1 MCCGLITVIV
11 VLPHDY
17 SVIFSSSVFL
27 LLLLLHHFFRDLTR
41 SIATL
46 LLLLLVLLY
55 FFPDVPSFHFIFAWF
70 FFVPR
75 NVQLLLAVCI
85 VENEGGDFRKTMCNE
100 LFLWPRIYAHHFWW
114 WHFLFVFVSLIIH
127 DLWRHDVITHFFLD
141 LIRHFGL
148 TEKINYCEI

>member
-1 MCCGLITVIV
+1 MIVWTERVCAPLDVLRAHNCYCCITARLFSYFFIQCV
-11 VLPHDY
+11 
-17 SVIFSSSVFL
+17 SSSSSSSL
-27 LLLLLHHFFRDLTR
+27 FFAIWRDLKQRCYCCCWCCCT
-41 SIATL
+41 
-46 LLLLLVLLY
+46 

-127 DLWRHDVITHFFLD
+127 DRWRHDVITHFF
-141 LIRHFGL
+141 RF
-148 TEKINYCEI
+148 N